1 MTGGTWSYDGSLD
14 ALIILVAR
22 SIDTGRPPETVVIEG
37 EGPRSLFDEEA
48 AVRAGAPDEGGAEA
62 AAATVLG
69 LSRRLYG
76 AVLRAWMAEEGVEA
90 DLLAVAADCA
100 ARGELALADYARPS
114 LSRLAA
120 SVRRVSKEIHLLE
133 GFARFSPLSN
143 GRYVARLEPRH
154 NVLPALAPF
163 FLGRFGDTPFALVDL
178 GRAYALGSAPMP
190 LARGG
195 AAAGG
200 IGTGGPGTG
209 SIEAAMGDALDALEP
224 DLDDGEDV
232 ALWRSYFRTV
242 ENRSRHNPA
251 LQRRLMPE
259 RYWAQLTELGGQGAL
274 SREFDPGLH
283 CRT

>member
-1 MTGGTWSYDGSLD
+1 MNRETWAYDGSLD
-14 ALIILVAR
+14 ALLVLVAR
-22 SIDTGRPPETVVIEG
+22 SIETGSWPEAVVIDG
-37 EGPRSLFDEEA
+37 DGPRSLFDGEA
-48 AVRAGAPDEGGAEA
+48 TAAACAPHEDEAEA
-62 AAATVLG
+62 AATTVLR

-120 SVRRVSKEIHLLE
+120 AVRRVSKEIHLLE

-143 GRYVARLEPRH
+143 GRYVARLEPVH

-190 LARGG
+190 TVGEGGRDGQAAATGANGEDREAGRANVG
-195 AAAGG
+195 AA
-200 IGTGGPGTG
+200 TW
-209 SIEAAMGDALDALEP
+209 IEASMGDALAALEP
-224 DLDDGEDV
+224 DLDDAEAL
-232 ALWRSYFRTV
+232 ALWRSYFRVV

-251 LQRRLMPE
+251 LQRRLMPA
-259 RYWAQLTELGGQGAL
+259 RYWRQLTELG
-274 SREFDPGLH
+274 S
-283 CRT
+283 

>member
-1 MTGGTWSYDGSLD
+1 MSGETWSYDGSLD
-14 ALIILVAR
+14 ALMILVAR
-22 SIDTGRPPETVVIEG
+22 SIETGSPPGRV
-37 EGPRSLFDEEA
+37 LA
-48 AVRAGAPDEGGAEA
+48 EGGAPPDLFDGEVSVAIGAPAQGLAEVA
-62 AAATVLG
+62 AAAVLG

-100 ARGELALADYARPS
+100 ARGEVALADYARPS

-143 GRYVARLEPRH
+143 GRYVARLEPVH

-190 LARGG
+190 TVGEGGRDGQAAATGANGEDREAGRANVG
-195 AAAGG
+195 AA
-200 IGTGGPGTG
+200 TW
-209 SIEAAMGDALDALEP
+209 IEASMGDALAALEP
-224 DLDDGEDV
+224 DLDDAEAL
-232 ALWRSYFRTV
+232 ALWRSYFRVV

-251 LQRRLMPE
+251 LQRRLMPA
-259 RYWAQLTELGGQGAL
+259 RYWRQLTELG
-274 SREFDPGLH
+274 S
-283 CRT
+283 

>member
-1 MTGGTWSYDGSLD
+1 M
-14 ALIILVAR
+14 ILVAR
-22 SIDTGRPPETVVIEG
+22 SIGTAGPPGRVLVEGGPP
-37 EGPRSLFDEEA
+37 RDLFDGEA
-48 AVRAGAPDEGGAEA
+48 SVAISAPGQGLAEA

-100 ARGELALADYARPS
+100 ARGEVALADYARPS

-143 GRYVARLEPRH
+143 GRYVARLEPVH

-190 LARGG
+190 TAREGAEEGGRVAPAATTGANEEDREAGRVNGG
-195 AAAGG
+195 AAAW
-200 IGTGGPGTG
+200 
-209 SIEAAMGDALDALEP
+209 IEASMGDALAALEP
-224 DLDDGEDV
+224 DLDDAEAL
-232 ALWRSYFRTV
+232 ALWRSYFRVV

-251 LQRRLMPE
+251 LQRRLMPA
-259 RYWAQLTELGGQGAL
+259 RYWRQLTELGGQ
-274 SREFDPGLH
+274 
-283 CRT
+283 

>member
-1 MTGGTWSYDGSLD
+1 MNRETWAYDGSLD
-14 ALIILVAR
+14 ALLVLVAR
-22 SIDTGRPPETVVIEG
+22 SIETGSWPEAVVIDG
-37 EGPRSLFDEEA
+37 DGPRSLFDGEA
-48 AVRAGAPDEGGAEA
+48 TAAACAPHEDEAEA
-62 AAATVLG
+62 AATTVLR

-120 SVRRVSKEIHLLE
+120 AVRRVSKEIHLLE

-143 GRYVARLEPRH
+143 GRYVARLEPVH

-190 LARGG
+190 R
-195 AAAGG
+195 AADGLPTATAEAG
-200 IGTGGPGTG
+200 GTGGANGCTAAG
-209 SIEAAMGDALDALEP
+209 AIEAAMGDALAALEP
-224 DLDDGEDV
+224 DQDDAEDI
-232 ALWRSYFRTV
+232 ALWRSYFRVV
-242 ENRSRHNPA
+242 ENQSRRNPV
-251 LQRRLMPE
+251 LQRRLMPA
-259 RYWAQLTELGGQGAL
+259 RYWRQLTELGG
-274 SREFDPGLH
+274 
-283 CRT
+283 

>member
-1 MTGGTWSYDGSLD
+1 MSGETWAYDGSLD
-14 ALIILVAR
+14 ALIVLVAR
-22 SIDTGRPPETVVIEG
+22 SIETGSWPEAVVVEG
-37 EGPRSLFDEEA
+37 EGPRNLFDGEA
-48 AVRAGAPDEGGAEA
+48 SVAICDPGEGAAEA

-90 DLLAVAADCA
+90 DLLTVAADCA
-100 ARGELALADYARPS
+100 ARGEVALADYARPS

-143 GRYVARLEPRH
+143 GRYVARLEPVH

-190 LARGG
+190 PAPDGAGEGG
-195 AAAGG
+195 AP
-200 IGTGGPGTG
+200 GGPCGA
-209 SIEAAMGDALDALEP
+209 IEAAMGDALAALEP
-224 DLDDGEDV
+224 DLDDSEDI
-232 ALWRSYFRTV
+232 ALWRSYFRVV
-242 ENRSRHNPA
+242 ENKSRRNPA
-251 LQRRLMPE
+251 LQRRLMPA
-259 RYWAQLTELGGQGAL
+259 RYWRQLTEMGG
-274 SREFDPGLH
+274 
-283 CRT
+283 